1 MSRAGLT
8 GHAAAL
14 LTIFLWGT
22 TFISTKVLLT
32 GLRPVEVLF
41 LRFALGFVA
50 LCLLYPRRLRL
61 AGRRQELWFAAAGL
75 CGVTLYFLLE
85 NIALTC
91 TLASNVGVLVS
102 VSPMLTALLSHFL
115 LRRERLRP
123 LFFAGLA
130 VALAGVAMV
139 SYNGAA
145 VLELNPGGDLL
156 ALLAAAAWSA
166 YSLLTRK
173 LSAFD
178 YPVVQTTRRTFAWGL
193 LFLLPVLPVLGFRP
207 GLGTLTEPVY
217 LLNLLYL
224 GLGASALCFVTWG
237 FAVGRLGAV
246 RTSAYIYL
254 VPVVT
259 LVTSAL
265 VLGEPVTPLSL
276 GGRGADGGRTGTV
289 GVGAA
294 KGGEQGRSGVS
305 SSAPWCRT
313 RGRLFASGST
323 APLAACPCSNK
334 TKKRIPPGGILFFMR
349 GSAGAPDGPGRRRA
363 PG

>member
-14 LTIFLWGT
+14 LTIF
-22 TFISTKVLLT
+22 FISTKVLLT

-41 LRFALGFVA
+41 LRFALGFAA

-145 VLELNPGGDLL
+145 VLELNPRGDLL

-166 YSLLTRK
+166 YSLLTRR
-173 LSAFD
+173 LSAFG

-193 LFLLPVLPVLGFRP
+193 LFLHARPAGAGLPARARDSDGAGLPAQPALSGAGGLRPVLCH
-207 GLGTLTEPVY
+207 
-217 LLNLLYL
+217 L
-224 GLGASALCFVTWG
+224 GLC
-237 FAVGRLGAV
+237 
-246 RTSAYIYL
+246 
-254 VPVVT
+254 
-259 LVTSAL
+259 
-265 VLGEPVTPLSL
+265 
-276 GGRGADGGRTGTV
+276 RGAAGGGQNQRLHLP
-289 GVGAA
+289 GA
-294 KGGEQGRSGVS
+294 GGDSGHL
-305 SSAPWCRT
+305 R
-313 RGRLFASGST
+313 
-323 APLAACPCSNK
+323 
-334 TKKRIPPGGILFFMR
+334 
-349 GSAGAPDGPGRRRA
+349 AGAG
-363 PG
+363 